1 MDPVF
6 VLSGLFLLVQL
17 LLDPEVEKDHAYA
30 RTEVQCGKENQQIGE
45 KSPACILDRM
55 DGKIGEQH
63 PKKNVNHA
71 GEQG

>member
-6 VLSGLFLLVQL
+6 VLSGLFLLVEL
-17 LLDPEVEKDHAYA
+17 LLDPEVEQDHAYT
-30 RTEVQCGKENQQIGE
+30 RTEVQCGQEDQQISE
-45 KSPACILDRM
+45 ESPACILDCV

-71 GEQG
+71 GEEG

>member
-6 VLSGLFLLVQL
+6 VLSGLFFLVQL
-17 LLDPEVEKDHAYA
+17 LLDPEVEQDHADA
-30 RTEVQCGKENQQIGE
+30 RTKVQRGKEDQHIGE
-45 KSPACILDRM
+45 KSPACIPDRM